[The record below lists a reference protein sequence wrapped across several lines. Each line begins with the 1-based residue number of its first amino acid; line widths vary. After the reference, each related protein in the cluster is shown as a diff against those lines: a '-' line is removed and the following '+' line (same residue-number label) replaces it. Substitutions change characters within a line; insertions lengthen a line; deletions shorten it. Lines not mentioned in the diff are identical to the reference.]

1 MCLYLVLLCL
11 HFSDSFSTEDSDYRI
26 ETAEELRAFE
36 AKKRKIDE
44 VEGQSSRRTRQTGK
58 TAAEGGGSTA
68 AGPRMRSKLVYTRG
82 PHPPRK
88 GKGARGPVDVE
99 KEQEMEGNLGIAN
112 ISIWRKL
119 RLTNPYRFHER
130 QYTGTDK
137 RFWTES

>member
-1 MCLYLVLLCL
+1 LLAFL
-11 HFSDSFSTEDSDYRI
+11 DSFTTEDSDYRI

-58 TAAEGGGSTA
+58 TAAEGGSSA
-68 AGPRMRSKLVYTRG
+68 ATGQRVKSKLVYSRG
-82 PHPPRK
+82 HPPTRK

-99 KEQEMEGNLGIAN
+99 KEQEIEGNLGTAHIN
-112 ISIWRKL
+112 TWHKL
-119 RLTNPYRFHER
+119 RLANPYRFHER

-137 RFWTES
+137 RFWTDSQ